1 MWTFIFS
8 ILLNIARDRIVGPLL
23 AWIEGTTSPESLR
36 SEYRDEIPLVVSDV
50 VADRV
55 GRPRGWTL
63 VRVENL
69 HDSVGHRDT
78 GWFSSPR
85 FRGQCNDSH
94 RNPLLPD
101 LVACGVGVDLRIIQ
115 AQRIQT

>member
-8 ILLNIARDRIVGPLL
+8 ILLNISRDRIAGPLL

-36 SEYRDEIPLVVSDV
+36 SEDCDGIHMMASDV

-55 GRPRGWTL
+55 GRLRGWTL

-69 HDSVGHRDT
+69 HDSVGHCDAE
-78 GWFSSPR
+78 WFSSPR
-85 FRGQCNDSH
+85 SRGQCNDFY
-94 RNPLLPD
+94 RNPFLSD
-101 LVACGVGVDLRIIQ
+101 LAAGGIGVDLRVIET
-115 AQRIQT
+115 QRIQA